1 MKRRRV
7 SLLFALLVLAALL
20 AACGNGGTE
29 TAPPDTPADDPVSE
43 AEVPAESA
51 AAEPA
56 AEEPAEADAAPDPTA
71 TTEIIHMTM
80 PGSFQIAALQR
91 IFDCDTSSRAFAGNL
106 VLSTICDRWPE
117 NYLER
122 PMTMED
128 GDYHP
133 ELDIIKVEFGQDA
146 DWFYVRIYLNPAA
159 ADTGITEQYFVEID
173 TNLDGRGDVLL
184 LVSNPAQ
191 GEADTWS
198 VAGVQVWQDQ
208 NGDVGGDTAVLADG
222 AYSGDGY
229 ETLLFDSG
237 AGTDPDLAWAR
248 VSTEVPG
255 LVELAFKPRMI
266 DNAPPFAWWAGAYSG
281 DLPIGAFD
289 LVDSLDEATAFL
301 LDNTCGWIFGSSGAS
316 LPNMCDV
323 IAAPTAVP
331 QPGVADTCSPPP
343 EGCRE
348 ANGGDPCWV
357 WYEPTCSC
365 VCFN

>member
-1 MKRRRV
+1 MKRFHF
-7 SLLFALLVLAALL
+7 SMLFSLLVLATLL
-20 AACGNGGTE
+20 AACGGGQE
-29 TAPPDTPADDPVSE
+29 TIVPEDENAPAETSVSE
-43 AEVPAESA
+43 AAVMEPEAT
-51 AAEPA
+51 AEPTPEIVHLSMP
-56 AEEPAEADAAPDPTA
+56 EE
-71 TTEIIHMTM
+71 
-80 PGSFQIAALQR
+80 FQLAALQR

-122 PMTMED
+122 PMTAED
-128 GDYHP
+128 GEYHP
-133 ELDIIKVEFGQDA
+133 ELDIIKVEFGRDA
-146 DWFYVRIYLNPAA
+146 DWFYVRIFLNPASVDA
-159 ADTGITEQYFVEID
+159 GLSARYFVEID

-191 GEADTWS
+191 GEPDLWS
-198 VAGVQVWQDQ
+198 VTGVQAWQDL
-208 NGDVGGDTAVLADG
+208 NGDVGGTTAVLADG
-222 AYSGDGY
+222 SYSGDGY

-237 AGTDPDLAWAR
+237 VGTDPDLAWAR

-255 LVELAFKPRMI
+255 LIELAFKPRMI
-266 DNAPPFAWWAGAYSG
+266 DDTTPFAWWAGAYEG

-316 LPNMCDV
+316 LPNICNV

-343 EGCRE
+343 EGCRV
-348 ANGGDPCWV
+348 ANGGDPCWI
-357 WYEPTCSC
+357 WYEPSCSC